1 VPLVLLMVP
10 AAILAANAIAFP
22 AGQLTAR
29 LSPAAALHAE

>member
-29 LSPAAALHAE
+29 LRPAAALRAE